1 MSKPLSRRVYAIS
14 ALILA
19 AIIFVAINIAAD
31 ASLTTEQIDLTENGL
46 YTISKGTKEILRSL
60 KEPITLKFYYS
71 KKAAADYAQIN
82 AYAARVRDLLQRYAA
97 LSNGKVIVEELD
109 PAPYTKAEDQANAAG
124 LTGAQTDDGQIV
136 YFGLVG
142 TNTIDGTQTIPFFSL
157 KREPF
162 LEYDITSLIYRLS
175 QPQKPVIGV
184 LSSLPLNVGAGGMM
198 AALQGRAQPYVAW
211 QQLAQNYKT
220 RMIAA
225 DFKTLPKGIR
235 VLMIVQPNK
244 LNAVQRYAIDQ
255 FVLRGGHALIF
266 VDPRS
271 DIALASGEGGQPVA
285 PASSSLPQLFKAW
298 GIGFNPQKVVL
309 DGRLAQ
315 QVEVQDNPHDPIVL
329 YPTWLRIGRAQ
340 MNHKDQVTA
349 NLSDLNLATVGAL
362 FPTKGATTHFV
373 PLISSSDDASL
384 ISTSRLKLTPPQDLL
399 NAIHPVGKPFTIA
412 ARISGPAHTAF
423 PNGPPPGAPAK
434 GEIKL
439 AKSINLI
446 VVADTDIFDDRF
458 WVRMDQT
465 YGGKDIAEPFADN
478 GAFILNAV
486 ENLTGSNALISL
498 RTRAVSAH
506 PFTVVKELQAEAQ
519 AEFQQQAND
528 LQQKLSDT
536 EHKLRTLES
545 GGSAAVGSVVQ
556 LSARQQ
562 HQIEDFKRELINTR
576 LQLRKVQLNLRKSVD
591 QLGSILAFL
600 NIAFVPIL
608 VALFA
613 LVLAWLR
620 RRRRARAVNL

>member
-1 MSKPLSRRVYAIS
+1 MTRPLSRRVYAIT

-19 AIIFVAINIAAD
+19 AIIFVAINIGSD
-31 ASLTTEQIDLTENGL
+31 ASLTTEQIDLTQNGL

-71 KKAAADYAQIN
+71 KKSAADYAQIS
-82 AYAARVRDLLQRYAA
+82 AYATRVRDLLQRYAT

-109 PAPYTKAEDQANAAG
+109 PAPYTRAEDEANAAG
-124 LTGAQTDDGQIV
+124 LTGAQTDNGHIV

-175 QPQKPVIGV
+175 QPTKPVIGV
-184 LSSLPLNVGAGGMM
+184 LSSLPLDVGAGGMM

-211 QQLAQNYKT
+211 QQLTQNYKT
-220 RMIAA
+220 RMIPA
-225 DFKTLPKGIR
+225 DFKTLPRNIA

-244 LNAVQRYAIDQ
+244 LNAVQQYAIDQ
-255 FVLRGGHALIF
+255 YVLRGGHVLVF

-271 DIALASGEGGQPVA
+271 DLAVASGGGGQPVA
-285 PASSSLPQLFKAW
+285 PASSDLPKLFKAW
-298 GIGFNPQKVVL
+298 GIGFNPHKIIA
-309 DGRLAQ
+309 DGQLAQ
-315 QVEVQDNPHDPIVL
+315 QVEVQDNPHNPIVL
-329 YPTWLRIGRAQ
+329 YPTWLRIGKAQ
-340 MNHKDQVTA
+340 MNRKDQVTA

-362 FPTKGATTHFV
+362 FPAKGATTHFT
-373 PLISSSDDASL
+373 PLITSSDDASL
-384 ISTSRLKLTPPQDLL
+384 IATSRVQLTPPQDLL
-399 NAIHPVGKPFTIA
+399 SAIHPMGKPFVIA
-412 ARISGPAHTAF
+412 ARISGPARTAF
-423 PNGPPPGAPAK
+423 PDGAPPGAPAK
-434 GEIKL
+434 GEIKS
-439 AKSINLI
+439 AKTINLI
-446 VVADTDIFDDRF
+446 VMADTDIFDDHF
-458 WVRMDQT
+458 WVRMDES
-465 YGGKDIAEPFADN
+465 YGGKPIAEPFADN

-498 RTRAVSAH
+498 RTRSVSER

-528 LQQKLSDT
+528 LQQKLADT
-536 EHKLRTLES
+536 EHKLKTLEGGGDASS
-545 GGSAAVGSVVQ
+545 GTVVQ
-556 LSARQQ
+556 LSSKQQ
-562 HQIEDFKRELINTR
+562 NEIEAFKRELIDTR
-576 LQLRKVQLNLRKSVD
+576 LQLRRVQLNLRKSVD

-613 LVLAWLR
+613 IVLAWLR
-620 RRRRARAVNL
+620 RRRRARAVSL

>member
-1 MSKPLSRRVYAIS
+1 MSKPLSRRVYAIT
-14 ALILA
+14 ALVLA
-19 AIIFVAINIAAD
+19 AVIFVAINIAAD
-31 ASLTTEQIDLTENGL
+31 ASLTTEQIDLTQNGL

-124 LTGAQTDDGQIV
+124 LSGAQTDDGHIV

-142 TNTIDGTQTIPFFSL
+142 TNTIADTQTIPFFSL

-211 QQLAQNYKT
+211 EQLSQNYKT
-220 RMIAA
+220 RLIDAN
-225 DFKTLPKGIR
+225 FTTLPKGIR

-244 LNAVQRYAIDQ
+244 LKAVQRYAIDQ
-255 FVLRGGHALIF
+255 FVMKGGHALIF

-271 DIALASGEGGQPVA
+271 DLAQASGDGGQPVA
-285 PASSSLPQLFKAW
+285 PTSSNLPQLFKAW
-298 GIGFNPQKVVL
+298 GIGFNPDKVVL

-362 FPTKGATTHFV
+362 YPIKGATTHFT
-373 PLISSSDDASL
+373 PLIKSSDDAGL
-384 ISTSRLKLTPPQDLL
+384 ISTTRLQLTPPQDLL

-423 PNGPPPGAPAK
+423 PKGPPAGAPAK
-434 GEIKL
+434 GEVKT
-439 AKSINLI
+439 AKSINVI

-458 WVRMDQT
+458 WVRMDQS
-465 YGGKDIAEPFADN
+465 YGGKTIAEPFADN

-498 RTRAVSAH
+498 RTRAVSPR

-545 GGSAAVGSVVQ
+545 GGSAAAGGAVQ
-556 LSARQQ
+556 FSAKQQ
-562 HQIEDFKRELINTR
+562 RQIEDFKRELIDTR

-608 VALFA
+608 VSLFA

>member
-1 MSKPLSRRVYAIS
+1 MTKPLSRRVYAIT

-19 AIIFVAINIAAD
+19 AVIFVAINIAAD
-31 ASLTTEQIDLTENGL
+31 ASLTTEQIDLTQNGL

-109 PAPYTKAEDQANAAG
+109 PAPYTSAEDQANAAG
-124 LTGAQTDDGQIV
+124 LSGAQTDDGHIV

-142 TNTIDGTQTIPFFSL
+142 TNTIDDTQTIPFFSL

-184 LSSLPLNVGAGGMM
+184 LSSLPLNVGAGGMA

-211 QQLAQNYKT
+211 EQLAQNYKT
-220 RMIAA
+220 RLIDAN
-225 DFKTLPKGIR
+225 FTTLPKGIR

-255 FVLRGGHALIF
+255 FVLKGGHALIF

-271 DIALASGEGGQPVA
+271 DLALASGDGGQPVA
-285 PASSSLPQLFKAW
+285 PASSNLPQLFKAW
-298 GIGFNPQKVVL
+298 GIGFNPEKVVL

-329 YPTWLRIGRAQ
+329 YPTWLRVGRAQ

-362 FPTKGATTHFV
+362 YPIKGASTHFT
-373 PLISSSDDASL
+373 PLIRSSHDASL
-384 ISTSRLKLTPPQDLL
+384 ISTTRLQLTPPQDLL
-399 NAIHPVGKPFTIA
+399 NAIHPQGKPFTIA
-412 ARISGPAHTAF
+412 ARISGPARTAF
-423 PNGPPPGAPAK
+423 PKGPPAGAPTK
-434 GEIKL
+434 GEVKA
-439 AKSINLI
+439 AKSINVI

-458 WVRMDQT
+458 WVRMDQS
-465 YGGKDIAEPFADN
+465 YGGKTIAEPFADN

-498 RTRAVSAH
+498 RTRAVAPR

-545 GGSAAVGSVVQ
+545 GGSAAAGGAVQ
-556 LSARQQ
+556 FSAKQQ
-562 HQIEDFKRELINTR
+562 HQIEDFKRELIDTR

-608 VALFA
+608 VSLFA
-613 LVLAWLR
+613 LALAWLR

>member
-1 MSKPLSRRVYAIS
+1 MTKPLSRRVYAII

-19 AIIFVAINIAAD
+19 TVIFVAVNIAAD
-31 ASLTTEQIDLTENGL
+31 ASLTTEQIDLTQNGL
-46 YTISKGTKEILRSL
+46 YTISKGTKEILRNL

-109 PAPYTKAEDQANAAG
+109 PAPYTRAEDQANAAG
-124 LTGAQTDDGQIV
+124 LTGAQTDDGHVV

-184 LSSLPLNVGAGGMM
+184 LSSLPLNVGAGGMV
-198 AALQGRAQPYVAW
+198 AALQGQAQPYVAW
-211 QQLAQNYKT
+211 EQLAQNYKT
-220 RMIAA
+220 RMIPA

-244 LNAVQRYAIDQ
+244 LNAIQRYAIDQ
-255 FVLRGGHALIF
+255 FVLRGGHALVF

-271 DIALASGEGGQPVA
+271 DLALASGDGGQPVA
-285 PASSSLPQLFKAW
+285 PASSNLPQLFKAW
-298 GIGFNPQKVVL
+298 GIGFNPNKVVL

-340 MNHKDQVTA
+340 MNRKDQVTA

-362 FPTKGATTHFV
+362 YPVKGATTRFI

-384 ISTSRLKLTPPQDLL
+384 ISTTRLQLTAPQDLL
-399 NAIHPVGKPFTIA
+399 NAIHPVGKPFVIA

-423 PNGPPPGAPAK
+423 PNGPPTGVPAK
-434 GEIKL
+434 GQIKS
-439 AKSINLI
+439 AKSVNLI

-458 WVRMDQT
+458 WVRLDQS
-465 YGGKDIAEPFADN
+465 YGGKTIAEPFADN

-498 RTRAVSAH
+498 RTRAVSTR

-545 GGSAAVGSVVQ
+545 GGTAAAGGAVQ

-562 HQIEDFKRELINTR
+562 RQIENFKRELIDTR

-613 LVLAWLR
+613 LALAWLR